1 MRKGFV
7 LKAVALAGVLLL
19 GAAMSRAVVP
29 IRTALP
35 IEPQSFIGEYPAR
48 EDVRMFDMGTGES
61 PVQRGFTRVTPE
73 DVYSASKG
81 YGFEP
86 APAKAEF
93 LTEEIENQGPL
104 SPWPVRVREGI
115 YGVDDLTADYVADK
129 RVVFRADVPPGRYDV
144 IAVVGHMFPAYHVY
158 MKVNG
163 KEELTDA
170 DIFTYHHYRRG
181 HRADDTFGGWYKV
194 WSVADA
200 KDGKIVVEAYG
211 DETAGKRDV
220 SFMTVIESPGAEPP
234 WETKYYVSGPYKEA
248 GLMGVVIVPHTEPP
262 VLFAGDKLKAASD
275 CPPDLASAV
284 EAFNKGDLERTK
296 TILAG
301 MKDPKLQFGRGM
313 VYVALAGTPLLDEDW
328 EMIDAAK
335 AAFGAAAAADPS
347 NYTARVYRSQ
357 CDQFMAGLNL
367 YVDRRNVAGTEVSA
381 TGRFHRVHM
390 LHRQFPASHPF
401 YLKALVYKGRMFRAL
416 VPFVKC
422 AKSWEGLW
430 ALEEVEKKYP
440 DNKYVKLYLHDEW
453 STKDWPFNE
462 YASPE
467 GTPAW
472 ADALRRAFGQGIDFG
487 DWWAEH
493 GQAEDGAIGGGWT
506 DDVEVMPFWGLL
518 SMIDPSAM
526 PKCAA
531 MLDKF
536 TNGLWNSIYIDKDRV
551 FEPQF
556 ADAEHSAEPTGDGIN
571 YLIGV
576 KYGDP
581 LWIERNMIHA
591 KLNRDLL
598 TGFNERGMRLYRS
611 GDMSA
616 SRYGANHDPAAQEYQ
631 NEDSICLRAFRSAP
645 WLVWYNAN
653 PGALELL
660 LEKADACHAVSM
672 GTESGKPRGIIPN
685 AVMWDGRPGGHKES
699 HGSREGDNGGYAG
712 AWYLGGFEGKWPG
725 RYMSHYNNLLIS
737 AFVAGG
743 DEKYLAPFYAQ
754 YEFVKKMHPAGD
766 FGDFPD
772 AKEGSDEWVC
782 NQLLDNKTKLALA
795 LTQIR
800 LLTEDESFDDLL
812 MKRSSGWARYRLT
825 GDKKAVV
832 QAMKQVE
839 GWLKL
844 RWPHMTTEA
853 TQTDRIAYYP
863 QMVSFYLGADAGSIF
878 EGLPL
883 MAVTY
888 TGTGKQFAGLVERS
902 SLEDLKVHLY
912 TFYERPRTI
921 GIRPWLLEPGAEYK
935 LTYGVDADD
944 DGEIDEMIEER
955 GFTLEARGMQL
966 NLNVPPQKTVTVEI
980 AQTKAP
986 EGAVASVPPDVA
998 VSPEDIRFIP
1008 IPPRD
1013 DNEIDVCVHNVG
1025 GTDAE
1030 DVIVEVYLQK
1040 PGGEPEL
1047 IETAIISRIEA
1058 PVRLDPQY
1066 TRIGVW
1072 GHRGKLEDGD
1082 TVIVK
1087 VDPQNRIHELNEQ
1100 NNVAERVMHLK
1111 EPPEAPEP
1119 EARVAAPSAGRG
1131 DRPPAEAGGGTRR

>member
-1 MRKGFV
+1 MRRSLRGTILAFAVVFV
-7 LKAVALAGVLLL
+7 LGAG
-19 GAAMSRAVVP
+19 ASRAVVP
-29 IRTALP
+29 IRIARP
-35 IEPQSFIGEYPAR
+35 ISPQSFIGDYPSGKN
-48 EDVRMFDMGTGES
+48 VFLFDMGTEVS
-61 PVQRGFTRVTPE
+61 PRHKSFVRVLKD
-73 DVYSASKG
+73 DVYSRVKG
-81 YGFEP
+81 YGFEG
-86 APAKAEF
+86 APAGAEF
-93 LTEEIENQGPL
+93 LTDDIENQGPL

-115 YGVDDLTADYVADK
+115 YGVDDLTTDYVVDK
-129 RVVFRADVPPGRYDV
+129 RLVFKVDVPPGRYDV

-158 MKVNG
+158 VKVNG
-163 KEELTDA
+163 KEGLTDA

-181 HRADDTFGGWYKV
+181 HRADGTYGAWYKV

-200 KDGKIVVEAYG
+200 SEGQVRVEVYG
-211 DETAGKRDV
+211 DETAGKRTFQFEV
-220 SFMTVIESPGAEPP
+220 STSSGDIEPFVEDYA
-234 WETKYYVSGPYKEA
+234 VSGPYKEA
-248 GLMGVVIVPHTEPP
+248 GLMGVVIVPHTEPQ
-262 VLFAGDKLKAASD
+262 VLFAGDKLKAAANS
-275 CPPDLASAV
+275 PAKLASAV
-284 EAFNKGDLERTK
+284 EAFNKGDVERVK
-296 TILAG
+296 TILAAITE
-301 MKDPKLQFGRGM
+301 PQLQFGKGI
-313 VYVALAGTPLLDEDW
+313 VYMALAGTPLLDEDW
-328 EMIDAAK
+328 EMLDAARSAFD
-335 AAFGAAAAADPS
+335 AAVKTDPS
-347 NYTARVYRSQ
+347 NYTARILRAQ
-357 CDQFMAGLNL
+357 CDQFGAGLNL

-390 LHRQFPASHPF
+390 LHRQFPADHPF
-401 YLKALVYKGRMFRAL
+401 YLKALIYKGRMFRAL
-416 VPFVKC
+416 VPTTKC

-453 STKDWPFNE
+453 SVEDWPLDNYE
-462 YASPE
+462 SPP

-472 ADALRRAFGQGIDFG
+472 ADGLRRAFAQGIDFG

-518 SMIDPSAM
+518 SMIDPSGM
-526 PKCAA
+526 PQCVA

-536 TNGLWNSIYIDKDRV
+536 TNGLWNSVYIDQDRV

-576 KYGDP
+576 KYGHP

-591 KLNRDLL
+591 KLNRDFL
-598 TGFNERGMRLYRS
+598 TGFNARGMRLYRS

-616 SRYGANHDPAAQEYQ
+616 SRYGTNHDPADQKYQ
-631 NEDSICLRAFRSAP
+631 NEDAICLRAFRSAP

-660 LEKADACHAVSM
+660 LEKADACHAVAM

-699 HGSREGDNGGYAG
+699 HGSGQGDSGGYAG

-737 AFVAGG
+737 AFVASG
-743 DEKYLAPFYAQ
+743 DEKYLEPFYAQ
-754 YEFVKKMHPAGD
+754 YEFIKKMHPDGK
-766 FGDFPD
+766 FTEFPD
-772 AKEGSDEWVC
+772 PEFGSDEWVA
-782 NQLLDNKTKLALA
+782 NGLLGGKAKLMLA

-800 LLTEDESFDDLL
+800 LLTEDRTFDDLL
-812 MKRSSGWARYRLT
+812 MDRAGGWARYRLT
-825 GDKKAVV
+825 GDKQTVV
-832 QAMKQVE
+832 QDMGQV
-839 GWLKL
+839 GDWLKL

-863 QMVSFYLGADAGSIF
+863 RMVSFYLGADVGSIF

-888 TGTGKQFAGLVERS
+888 SGGGKHFAGLVERS
-902 SLEDLKVHLY
+902 SLRDLKLHLY

-921 GIRPWLLEPGAEYK
+921 GIRPWLLEPGAEYT
-935 LTYGVDADD
+935 LRYGVDADD
-944 DGEIDEMIEER
+944 DGAIDNIIAETD
-955 GFTLEARGMQL
+955 FTLEARGMRL
-966 NLNVPPQKTVTVEI
+966 DLDVPPQKIVTVEI

-986 EGAVASVPPDVA
+986 EGAVSSVPPDLA
-998 VSPEDIRFIP
+998 VCPEDIRHIL
-1008 IPPRD
+1008 IPPRNASELD
-1013 DNEIDVCVHNVG
+1013 ITVHNIG
-1025 GTDAE
+1025 GTDAN

-1040 PGGEPEL
+1040 PGGQPEL

-1058 PVRLDPQY
+1058 PLRLDPQY

-1072 GHRGKLEDGD
+1072 GHQGKLADGD
-1082 TVIVK
+1082 TIIVK
-1087 VDPQNRIHELNEQ
+1087 VDPQDQIHELNEQ
-1100 NNVAERVMHLK
+1100 NNVAQQVIHLEK
-1111 EPPEAPEP
+1111 TAETPKEEPP
-1119 EARVAAPSAGRG
+1119 AAASSS
-1131 DRPPAEAGGGTRR
+1131 RPPPAPGARTRR